1 MAAITRSGSDVDVF
15 SALPMRRV
23 TASRLDTVL
32 ADDDV
37 IRILFLW
44 GDDCVNCDIAK
55 AQMLQSPMAFQWPDV
70 EWFHDNVYED
80 RVMATRF
87 ALHGVPTFMV
97 FHGARKLG
105 RISPWPGCEPF
116 VAAIEAARARRHP
129 A

>member
-1 MAAITRSGSDVDVF
+1 MTVRKGSGRPADVF
-15 SALPMRRV
+15 GALPMRRV
-23 TASRLDTVL
+23 TAATLDAVL
-32 ADDDV
+32 TDDNL

-55 AQMLQSPMAFQWPDV
+55 AQILQSPGAFRWPDV
-70 EWFHDNVYED
+70 EWLHDNVYED
-80 RVMATRF
+80 RAMATRF

-116 VAAIEAARARRHP
+116 AAAIEAARARLRP

>member
-1 MAAITRSGSDVDVF
+1 MATTPRSGSHVDVF
-15 SALPMRRV
+15 SAVPMRRV
-23 TASRLDTVL
+23 TASTLDAAL
-32 ADDDV
+32 ADDDL

-55 AQMLQSPMAFQWPDV
+55 SQMLADPAAFQWPDV
-70 EWFHDNVYED
+70 AWLHDNVYED
-80 RVMATRF
+80 RAMATRF

-116 VAAIEAARARRHP
+116 VAAVEAARARLR
-129 A
+129 AE